1 MGKRFNRRSIMN
13 TFLSLCMV
21 SAIAS
26 VLLPSGA
33 MAATPDGEAIFN
45 RSCSVCHSVNPPPK
59 SAPPVIPL
67 ANRYHMQ
74 FQTKEQGV
82 AAMADFLE
90 KPDAAKAL
98 DTRAVSR
105 FGIMPLIPLTDE
117 ERKAVSE
124 WFWDQY
130 NPAMGGGRGYG
141 GGKRRLMN
149 Q

>member
-1 MGKRFNRRSIMN
+1 MN
-13 TFLSLCMV
+13 KFLSLCILSVMV
-21 SAIAS
+21 SAILS
-26 VLLPSGA
+26 SRA
-33 MAATPDGEAIFN
+33 MAETPDGEAIFN

-59 SAPPVIPL
+59 SAPPVVPL
-67 ANRYHMQ
+67 ANRYHLN

-82 AAMADFLE
+82 AALIAFLKE
-90 KPDAAKAL
+90 PDQNKAL
-98 DTRAVSR
+98 DVRAVSR
-105 FGIMPLIPLTDE
+105 FGLMPLIPLTDE

-130 NPAMGGGRGYG
+130 NPAMGGGRGFG